1 MNNLEKVSVVYYLYW
16 VGLWKIVLIK
26 LIDV

>member
-1 MNNLEKVSVVYYLYW
+1 MNNLEKVSVGYYLYW